1 LKVAIIVGGP
11 PNSGK
16 STFSVSLVR
25 ALQDQGVSAEA
36 VDLDLWAP
44 TIDLIKK
51 KISEKEREKRKR
63 SKITEEDINGA
74 AERLERAKESYDFVI
89 GDAPGGISDN
99 LLPIYQ
105 LATHA
110 IILCKEDKQTEI
122 RKWKKF
128 FKGMNLPIVAIIV
141 TRIKGEEHL
150 QANDLIEGTL
160 VGLHREPIDT
170 PVIRSMAT
178 ILRSRFGL

>member
-44 TIDLIKK
+44 TKDYIEGKTSK
-51 KISEKEREKRKR
+51 KEREELKR
-63 SKITEEDINGA
+63 SKITKGDIDDA
-74 AERLERAKESYDFVI
+74 AKRLERAKESYDFVI
-89 GDAPGGISDN
+89 GDAPGGISGN
-99 LLPIYQ
+99 LRPIYQ
-105 LATHA
+105 LATHT
-110 IILCKEDKQTEI
+110 IILCREDKQTEI
-122 RKWKKF
+122 DKWKKF
-128 FKGMNLPIVAIIV
+128 FEKMNLPIAAIIV
-141 TRIKGEEHL
+141 TKITGKEDL

-160 VGLHREPIDT
+160 VGLKREPIDT
-170 PVIRSMAT
+170 PVIRSMAS